1 MDDYYAILGIS
12 RSATVAD
19 VRQAYMR
26 QARERHP
33 DRFTDPAEKERAHE
47 LFKAITT
54 AFNTLSNDR
63 LRREYD
69 AELERPRPTT
79 PGEIARDAA
88 TRGTERFDAGDYA
101 EAANLLRVAVHHEP
115 GTIEHQLALGR
126 ALAKMPATAREAV
139 EVLDRAAR
147 SAPQNA
153 RIQAELARA
162 LAGQGLR
169 LRANRAAE
177 AAFRLA
183 PNDAQVKRVMNE
195 LGLSSTGA
203 PGADSAG
210 AAGDRQRRRP

>member
-1 MDDYYAILGIS
+1 MDDYYAILGVG
-12 RSATVAD
+12 RSATAAD

-33 DRFTDPAEKERAHE
+33 DRFTDPVEKERAHE
-47 LFKAITT
+47 LFKAITA

-69 AELERPRPTT
+69 GELERPRPTT
-79 PGEIARDAA
+79 PAEIARDASA
-88 TRGTERFDAGDYA
+88 RGTERYEAGDYA

-115 GTIEHQLALGR
+115 ETIDHQLALGR
-126 ALAKMPATAREAV
+126 ALARMPSTAREAV

-147 SAPQNA
+147 VAPQNA

-162 LAGQGLR
+162 LVGQGLR

-177 AAFRLA
+177 AAYRLA
-183 PNDAQVKRVMNE
+183 PNDAQVKRALAE
-195 LGLSSTGA
+195 LGFSPAGTSG
-203 PGADSAG
+203 PDSAG
-210 AAGDRQRRRP
+210 TAGDRQRRRP